1 MSTITF
7 DILKYVRQLEASGVA
22 PIQAEAF
29 VNAQREILSDALD
42 ASLATQGDLRSL
54 EKLVH
59 TDIERIDR
67 KLIEHDG
74 KLALLQWM
82 IGFNLA
88 FTMAVLW
95 KVFS

>member
-1 MSTITF
+1 MSALTF
-7 DILKYVRQLEASGVA
+7 DTLKYTERLRAAGVTEEQA
-22 PIQAEAF
+22 KAEAEALRDAL
-29 VNAQREILSDALD
+29 AQALD
-42 ASLATQGDLRSL
+42 ATLATR
-54 EKLVH
+54 
-59 TDIERIDR
+59 TDVDRIER

-74 KLALLQWM
+74 RLNLLQWM

>member
-1 MSTITF
+1 MHSARYFLMRLMRRLQRKVICSR
-7 DILKYVRQLEASGVA
+7 LKSM
-22 PIQAEAF
+22 
-29 VNAQREILSDALD
+29 
-42 ASLATQGDLRSL
+42 
-54 EKLVH
+54 VH

>member
-1 MSTITF
+1 VGTI
-7 DILKYVRQLEASGVA
+7 K
-22 PIQAEAF
+22 
-29 VNAQREILSDALD
+29 
-42 ASLATQGDLRSL
+42 
-54 EKLVH
+54 KLVH

>member
-1 MSTITF
+1 MPSLPESHITF
-7 DILKYVRQLEASGVA
+7 
-22 PIQAEAF
+22 
-29 VNAQREILSDALD
+29 D